1 MRKQPVPIQKPR
13 LRDWRVDEERFD
25 AARARAV
32 AAASVAEVAVSFT
45 SMEVATALFFV
56 SFFVVVAVVNA
67 VFQRIISILETQQP
81 SEDGGGI
88 QSTSNDLQ
96 FMKDA

>member
-1 MRKQPVPIQKPR
+1 
-13 LRDWRVDEERFD
+13 
-25 AARARAV
+25 
-32 AAASVAEVAVSFT
+32 
-45 SMEVATALFFV
+45 MEVATALFFV